1 MSVISSYRSL
11 FALTGRAYVVV
22 AFVARLPLAM
32 SQMGT
37 LLLVAG
43 VSGSYGAG
51 GVAAG
56 AIAVTNAIGSPL
68 SGAISDRIGQRP
80 VLLVQSVAGSAG
92 LSLLVVLSSVGA
104 PWQALAAVAGAT
116 GLFLP
121 QVGTMAR
128 VRWRE
133 LTADKGAERFRLTSA
148 AFSYEGSAD
157 EASFVLGPALVGLG
171 AAFVSPSGSLILA
184 AVLLAVFGLW
194 FALHPTAAIVAGHPV
209 GPRSG
214 PVLTR
219 LLVGLALGTLCVGM
233 VFGSVQTG
241 TTALATEAGQ
251 AGYAGLLHALLGV
264 GSVVAGLTI
273 AGLPARFTFADR
285 LPVFGAALAVL
296 AVPLL
301 AVHSIG
307 ALAGVLLLLG
317 LAVAP
322 YLITVYSAC
331 EATVDPRRLGA
342 AMMALAASTSLGYAL
357 GSSLAGQ
364 LADRSGYGG
373 AYAVTVGA
381 CAGALG
387 LALVIRPALGRAQ
400 RQDG

>member
-1 MSVISSYRSL
+1 M
-11 FALTGRAYVVV
+11 V
-22 AFVARLPLAM
+22 AFIARLPLAM

-56 AIAVTNAIGSPL
+56 AIAITNAIGSPL
-68 SGAISDRIGQRP
+68 GGAISDRIGQRP
-80 VLLVQSVAGSAG
+80 VLLFQSVAGSA
-92 LSLLVVLSSVGA
+92 LLALLVVLSTIGA
-104 PWQALAAVAGAT
+104 PWQALAAVAGAA

-133 LTADKGAERFRLTSA
+133 IAADKGSDRFRLTSA
-148 AFSYEGSAD
+148 AFSYEGAAD
-157 EASFVLGPALVGLG
+157 EASFVLGPAIVGLG

-194 FALHPTAAIVAGHPV
+194 FALHPTAAVAAGHPA

-214 PVLTR
+214 PLLTP
-219 LLVGLALGTLCVGM
+219 LLVGLTLGTLCVGA

-264 GSVVAGLTI
+264 GSVVAGLTVAAI
-273 AGLPARFTFADR
+273 PARFAFADR
-285 LPVFGAALAVL
+285 LPVFGVALAVFAL
-296 AVPLL
+296 PLL
-301 AVHSIG
+301 AVHTVG
-307 ALAGVLLLLG
+307 ALAAVLLILG

-364 LADRSGYGG
+364 IADRSGYPG
-373 AYAVTVGA
+373 AYLVTVSA
-381 CAGALG
+381 CVAALM
-387 LALVIRPALGRAQ
+387 LALVIRPALRRTERFSG
-400 RQDG
+400 